1 MADTKLESSISW
13 LDYAED
19 DRRKMME
26 IVSLFKL
33 RETRD
38 ELGLGSIRNIFAEY
52 LFPGTGTMQ
61 TRARYFLIVPWIYQR
76 LERSQAKAT
85 SVRNQLRYEESRII
99 NVLLESETD
108 GVIGR
113 VSGAE
118 ITRMPSNI
126 YWYGLYRWGIFRS
139 DTSQSQY
146 QRHIE
151 ATRGRQQIRQYVEDG
166 EQADRNRSRHWDP
179 NLPSPPKDFPNGISL
194 TLTSTESSY
203 LREKIHIE
211 CRDSLMPFLIDTGSL
226 LDDVELSWLHPN
238 IAALPESLASWINHA
253 RNFSETIYGAALLYN
268 YMLAEMDGREELMPG
283 YERQL
288 EEWYEMVSQRR
299 KAYMMWD
306 LPEFWSLIRSEGR
319 IPVPTQQFV
328 QGWVGILQA
337 GSKTPRIEGLNKAR
351 NLIKRREQFL
361 KRGRSRFDNKNLRE
375 LWGGAAGNFQMDYR
389 WWVTKRMVNDIILGL
404 RST

>member
-1 MADTKLESSISW
+1 MTVTKLESSLSW

-38 ELGLGSIRNIFAEY
+38 ELGLGSIRNIFAEH

-76 LERSQAKAT
+76 LEKSEAKAT
-85 SVRNQLRYEESRII
+85 SVRDQLRQQESRNIS
-99 NVLLESETD
+99 VLLESETD

-126 YWYGLYRWGIFRS
+126 YWYGLFRWGIFQS
-139 DTSQSQY
+139 DTSQNQY
-146 QRHIE
+146 QRFIE
-151 ATRGRQQIRQYVEDG
+151 ATRGRQQIREYIEDT
-166 EQADRNRSRHWDP
+166 ELAERNRSRHWDP

-194 TLTSTESSY
+194 ALTSTESSY

-211 CRDSLMPFLIDTGSL
+211 CRDSLLPFLVDSGTL
-226 LDDVELSWLHPN
+226 LDDVDLAWLHPD
-238 IAALPESLASWINHA
+238 SLALTDDLAAWLNHA

-288 EEWYEMVSQRR
+288 EEWYEIILQRR
-299 KAYMMWD
+299 KTILAWD
-306 LPEFWSLIRSEGR
+306 LSEFWSLLRAEGR

-328 QGWVGILQA
+328 QGWIRILQA
-337 GSKTPRIEGLNKAR
+337 GSGIPRIESHNDAR
-351 NLIKRREQFL
+351 NLIRRRERFL

-389 WWVTKRMVNDIILGL
+389 WWVTKRLVNDIIHGL